1 MSTTM
6 EQCLSRTTA
15 ETFER
20 LALLVPDTITSAE
33 QDAAPLDVTVL
44 VEFRGPANGRLVLRA
59 SEHVLPSVA
68 ASMLGESERRATAL
82 QRDALGE
89 LANVICGNV
98 LPALHGAEA
107 VFRLEAPRAH
117 LGPQVASRD
126 SDAPAARVVLGLENG
141 RVEVTLYQFTAREQ
155 DAA

>member
-20 LALLVPDTITSAE
+20 LALLVPDTQPSAE
-33 QDAAPLDVTVL
+33 QSAAPLDVTVL
-44 VEFRGPANGRLVLRA
+44 VEFRGPAHGRLVLRA
-59 SEHVLPSVA
+59 SGHVLPSIA

-98 LPALHGAEA
+98 LPALHDAEA

-117 LGPQVASRD
+117 GVSTPSRE
-126 SDAPAARVVLGLENG
+126 SDTPAARVVLGVEDG
-141 RVEVTLYQFTAREQ
+141 RVEVTLYQFTPRSRE
-155 DAA
+155 AA